1 MKKFV
6 KRTKIIVFF
15 RCCVSWDLVYFRSFR
30 VVFQEFQG
38 CVSRDSGL
46 WLKRFSVVFQEFQGC
61 VSKDSGLCFKR
72 FSVVFQEIQCCVSR
86 DSGLCFKSF
95 RVCIKSFRVCSKSFN
110 VVYLFLWFRICLDWL
125 QKRIFVCQKMLTESN
140 DNSGPLSYGSWT
152 HLLAGRLSNLCS
164 KCQMA
169 IFWKNLQHLAY
180 SSSVFVSKLNME
192 TKSLKGTQDCKLN
205 FKYPGRT
212 WFRTL
217 LLKPLK
223 LIHNVVILSFF

>member
-1 MKKFV
+1 MSQEIQGCDSRDSV
-6 KRTKIIVFF
+6 L
-15 RCCVSWDLVYFRSFR
+15 CFRSFR
-30 VVFQEFQG
+30 VVSQKIQG
-38 CVSRDSGL
+38 
-46 WLKRFSVVFQEFQGC
+46 
-61 VSKDSGLCFKR
+61 
-72 FSVVFQEIQCCVSR
+72 CVSR

-192 TKSLKGTQDCKLN
+192 TKSLKGTQD
-205 FKYPGRT
+205 
-212 WFRTL
+212 
-217 LLKPLK
+217 
-223 LIHNVVILSFF
+223 